1 MVWDDL
7 ITATFVDKEMKDMG
21 LNFSE
26 LEQIDLYKGTTT
38 GLDNIHYIFNS
49 WWGPLGLCNKT
60 QNPMCEDTL
69 SSLELEE
76 KN

>member
-38 GLDNIHYIFNS
+38 D
-49 WWGPLGLCNKT
+49 
-60 QNPMCEDTL
+60 
-69 SSLELEE
+69 
-76 KN
+76 